1 MEVET
6 PQTGHDYSSPDHD
19 NAFNMMRYYVDD
31 IKVERVMNSTRITMF
46 KKISSDVPT
55 A

>member
-1 MEVET
+1 
-6 PQTGHDYSSPDHD
+6 
-19 NAFNMMRYYVDD
+19 MMRYYVDD

-46 KKISSDVPT
+46 KKISRDVPT